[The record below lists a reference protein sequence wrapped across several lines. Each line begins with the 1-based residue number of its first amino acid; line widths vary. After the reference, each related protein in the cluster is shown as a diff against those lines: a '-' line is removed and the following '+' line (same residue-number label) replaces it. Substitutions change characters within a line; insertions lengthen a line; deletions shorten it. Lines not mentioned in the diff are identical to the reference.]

1 MSPRRSV
8 RARTSQPSTAT
19 NQHTNSSTSSTS
31 SGRAE
36 RSTRSHHKNPSPQR
50 SKPRSQSL
58 GDQEEPAKP
67 PPRRTRSG
75 LEEVLPVTSDVLEDE
90 DEDGEEGV
98 TRCICG
104 NTEYPG
110 LPVLILG
117 GAKKDGNVSDLVAE
131 DTGGMFIQCDTC
143 KVWQHGGCVGILSE
157 EMSPEEYY
165 CEECRKELHKLAT
178 TAKGCVCPLIS

>member
-8 RARTSQPSTAT
+8 RARTSQPSTT
-19 NQHTNSSTSSTS
+19 NQHVNSSTSSTS

-36 RSTRSHHKNPSPQR
+36 RSTRSHYKNASPQR
-50 SKPRSQSL
+50 ANPRSQSS
-58 GDQEEPAKP
+58 GEQEEPAKP

-75 LEEVLPVTSDVLEDE
+75 HEEPLPVPNDVLEDE
-90 DEDGEEGV
+90 DEEGDDSV

-110 LPVLILG
+110 LPVPFASSSKRDGDPAELG
-117 GAKKDGNVSDLVAE
+117 GE

-157 EMSPEEYY
+157 EMSPEEYF
-165 CEECRKELHKLAT
+165 CEQCRKDLHKLAT
-178 TAKGCVCPLIS
+178 TSKGYD